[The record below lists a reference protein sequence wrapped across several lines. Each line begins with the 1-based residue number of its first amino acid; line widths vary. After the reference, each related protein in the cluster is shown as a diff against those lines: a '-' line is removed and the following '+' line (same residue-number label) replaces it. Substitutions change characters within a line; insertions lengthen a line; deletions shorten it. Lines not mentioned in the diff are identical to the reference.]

1 MTPASRGQAWWG
13 LGLLLVLVI
22 LAGLYFSG
30 VVTLPFGPKK
40 PQALCYVSP
49 KNPNFIKAA
58 PGHDPEGNALVP
70 VYATPASGPPPA
82 KAPAVAPVAA
92 PAVKPEAKTQHWHC
106 PMHPQIVTTAPGKCP
121 ICSMDLVPVHE
132 NEPQAPAAT
141 APAAPAP
148 AAAKERKIKHWV
160 APMDPS
166 YIRDKPG
173 KSPMGMD
180 LVPVYEE
187 AAPAPAAKGERKVK
201 YWVSPMDPGYVRDKP
216 GKAPCGMD
224 LVPVYEDTGA
234 GAAAPGA
241 ISISPT
247 TVQSMGVR
255 TAKVEV
261 RPLSR
266 LTLAV
271 GRVTFDERNLAV
283 ITTRVDGWVERLY
296 VNATGD
302 PVRKGQAL
310 LSIYSPDLVTAQ
322 EEYLLA
328 VRNLKTMKTS
338 PVKEMA
344 TGAQRLAEAS
354 RRRLSYFDISAGQI
368 NELERTGG
376 VKKNLTLYS
385 PVNGIVTKRLATQG
399 MYTRAGMPLL
409 EVADLSTV
417 WVDADIYQY
426 ELPWIKVGQ
435 PVTMT
440 LDYMPGETFPGKI
453 DYVYPYLKEAT
464 RTAKVRLRFRNPG
477 LKLKPEMF
485 AQVKIESPVAHNA
498 VVVPADAVIDTGLK
512 QHVFIAL
519 GQGRFE
525 PREVKLGVLGNDGV
539 REVLS
544 GLKGGED
551 VVVSAQFMLDS
562 ESRFREAVQMMMP
575 GQGSEGRKEAKPP
588 AAPAAAP
595 TPPGMKMEGQKQ
607 APPAAMP
614 PGHKH

>member
-1 MTPASRGQAWWG
+1 MTPASRGKAWWG
-13 LGLLLVLVI
+13 LGLVLVLAIVG
-22 LAGLYFSG
+22 GLYLTG
-30 VVTLPFGPKK
+30 VLHLNLGQAKPK
-40 PQALCYVSP
+40 ALCYVSP
-49 KNPNFIKAA
+49 KNPNFIKEA
-58 PGHDPEGNALVP
+58 PGKDPEGNELVP
-70 VYATPASGPPPA
+70 VYATPTGAQKSAGA
-82 KAPAVAPVAA
+82 AVAVAPKA
-92 PAVKPEAKTQHWHC
+92 
-106 PMHPQIVTTAPGKCP
+106 
-121 ICSMDLVPVHE
+121 
-132 NEPQAPAAT
+132 
-141 APAAPAP
+141 
-148 AAAKERKIKHWV
+148 ERKIKYWV

-187 AAPAPAAKGERKVK
+187 AAPAPAAKQERKVK

-224 LVPVYEDTGA
+224 LVPVYEDAGA
-234 GAAAPGA
+234 GAETPGVIA
-241 ISISPT
+241 VSPAT
-247 TVQSMGVR
+247 IQSMGVR

-266 LTLAV
+266 LTLAA
-271 GRVTFDERNLAV
+271 GRVAFNERNLA
-283 ITTRVDGWVERLY
+283 IINTKVDGWVERLY

-302 PVRKGQAL
+302 PVRRGQTL
-310 LSIYSPDLVTAQ
+310 LSIYSPELVSAQ

-328 VRNLKTMKTS
+328 VRNLKAMKNS

-344 TGAQRLAEAS
+344 DGARRLADAS
-354 RRRLSYFDISAGQI
+354 RRRLTYFDISAAQI
-368 NELERTGG
+368 EALERTGQ
-376 VKKNLTLYS
+376 VKKNLTIAS
-385 PVNGIVTKRLATQG
+385 PASGIVTKRMVTQG
-399 MYTRAGMPLL
+399 MYVKAGMPAL

-440 LDYMPGETFPGKI
+440 LDYLPGETFPGKI
-453 DYVYPYLKEAT
+453 DYIYPYLKEAT
-464 RTAKVRLRFRNPG
+464 RTAAVRLRFPNPG

-485 AQVKIESPVAHNA
+485 AQVKIESPVVHNA

-512 QHVFIAL
+512 QSVFIAL

-525 PREVKLGVLGNDGV
+525 PREVKLGVLGNDGL

-551 VVVSAQFMLDS
+551 VVISAQFMLDS

-575 GQGSEGRKEAKPP
+575 GKESEGKKEGAPPVMPELKPD
-588 AAPAAAP
+588 
-595 TPPGMKMEGQKQ
+595 GQKP

>member
-1 MTPASRGQAWWG
+1 MTPASRRKGWWG
-13 LGLLLVLVI
+13 LGLILVLVI
-22 LAGLYFSG
+22 LGGLYFSG
-30 VVTLPFGPKK
+30 LMPLPFGQPQPK
-40 PQALCYVSP
+40 ALCYVSP
-49 KNPNFIKAA
+49 KNPNYIKEA
-58 PGHDPEGNALVP
+58 PGKDPEGHELMP
-70 VYATPASGPPPA
+70 VYATPTGTQKPTG
-82 KAPAVAPVAA
+82 PAVAVA
-92 PAVKPEAKTQHWHC
+92 
-106 PMHPQIVTTAPGKCP
+106 
-121 ICSMDLVPVHE
+121 
-132 NEPQAPAAT
+132 PQA
-141 APAAPAP
+141 
-148 AAAKERKIKHWV
+148 ERKIKHWV
-160 APMDPS
+160 SSMDPT
-166 YIRDKPG
+166 YVRDKPG
-173 KSPMGMD
+173 KDYMNMD

-187 AAPAPAAKGERKVK
+187 APAPAAPVPGAAAGPQKERKIK

-224 LVPVYEDTGA
+224 MVPVYEDVGEE
-234 GAAAPGA
+234 APGTIKVSA
-241 ISISPT
+241 ATI
-247 TVQSMGVR
+247 QSMGVR

-271 GRVTFDERNLAV
+271 GLVTFNERNLATV
-283 ITTRVDGWVERLY
+283 TTKVNGWVERLY

-302 PVRKGQAL
+302 PVRKGQTL
-310 LSIYSPDLVTAQ
+310 LSLYSPDLVSSQ

-328 VRNLKTMKTS
+328 ARNLKAMKNS

-344 TGAQRLAEAS
+344 DGARRLAEAS
-354 RRRLSYFDISAGQI
+354 RRRLAYFDISAAQI
-368 NELERTGG
+368 DALERTGQ
-376 VKKNLTLYS
+376 VKKNLTLAS
-385 PVNGIVTKRLATQG
+385 PANGIVTKRMVTQG
-399 MYTRAGMPLL
+399 MYVQAGMPLL

-453 DYVYPYLKEAT
+453 DYIYPYLKEAT
-464 RTAKVRLRFRNPG
+464 RTAKVRLRFPNPG

-485 AQVKIESPVAHNA
+485 AQVKIESPVTKPA
-498 VVVPADAVIDTGLK
+498 VVVPMEAVLDTGLK

-525 PREVKLGVLGNDGV
+525 PREVKLGVYGDGNNV
-539 REVLS
+539 REVISGLS
-544 GLKGGED
+544 GGEE
-551 VVVSAQFMLDS
+551 VVTSAQFLLDS

-575 GQGSEGRKEAKPP
+575 GKESEGKPGGTPPAKPEMKTGGAP
-588 AAPAAAP
+588 APAA
-595 TPPGMKMEGQKQ
+595 TPPPAMPAGMKMEGQKE

>member
-1 MTPASRGQAWWG
+1 MTPTSRSKAWWG
-13 LGLLLVLVI
+13 LGLILVLVI
-22 LAGLYFSG
+22 LGGLYFSG
-30 VVTLPFGPKK
+30 LVTLPFGQPKPK
-40 PQALCYVSP
+40 ALCYVSP
-49 KNPNFIKAA
+49 KNPNFIKEA
-58 PGHDPEGNALVP
+58 PGKDPEGNDLVP
-70 VYATPASGPPPA
+70 VYATPAAGQPPA
-82 KAPAVAPVAA
+82 TGPAAA
-92 PAVKPEAKTQHWHC
+92 PAA
-106 PMHPQIVTTAPGKCP
+106 
-121 ICSMDLVPVHE
+121 L
-132 NEPQAPAAT
+132 APAAT
-141 APAAPAP
+141 
-148 AAAKERKIKHWV
+148 KERKIKYWV

-166 YIRDKPG
+166 YIRDQPG

-187 AAPAPAAKGERKVK
+187 TAPAPAAKGERKIK

-224 LVPVYEDTGA
+224 MVPVYEDTGG

-241 ISISPT
+241 ISVSPT
-247 TVQSMGVR
+247 TLQSMGVR

-271 GRVTFDERNLAV
+271 GLVNFNERNLST
-283 ITTRVDGWVERLY
+283 ITTKVSGWIERLY

-310 LSIYSPDLVTAQ
+310 LSLYSPDLVSSQ

-328 VRNLKTMKTS
+328 VRNLKAMKSS

-344 TGAQRLAEAS
+344 EGARRLAEAS
-354 RRRLSYFDISAGQI
+354 RRRLAYFDISAAQI
-368 NELERTGG
+368 DALERTGQ
-376 VKKNLTLYS
+376 VKKQLTLSS
-385 PVNGIVTKRLATQG
+385 PANGIVTKRMVTQG
-399 MYTRAGMPLL
+399 MYVTAGMPLL

-440 LDYMPGETFPGKI
+440 LDYLPGQTFAGKI
-453 DYVYPYLKEAT
+453 DYIYPYLKEAT

-485 AQVKIESPVAHNA
+485 AQVKIESPVSHQA

-512 QHVFIAL
+512 QHVFVAL

-525 PREVKLGVLGNDGV
+525 PREVKLGVLGNDGL
-539 REVLS
+539 REVIS

-551 VVVSAQFMLDS
+551 VVTSAQFMLDS

-575 GQGSEGRKEAKPP
+575 GKEKEGTPP
-588 AAPAAAP
+588 AMPEMKPGEKLAPAPAP
-595 TPPGMKMEGQKQ
+595 
-607 APPAAMP
+607 MP